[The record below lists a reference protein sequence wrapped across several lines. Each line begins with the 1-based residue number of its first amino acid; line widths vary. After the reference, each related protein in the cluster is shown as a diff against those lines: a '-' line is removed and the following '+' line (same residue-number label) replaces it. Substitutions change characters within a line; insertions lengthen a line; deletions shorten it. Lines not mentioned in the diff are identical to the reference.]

1 MRYEIECCRNCEGR
15 DDKGFCEDILE
26 PLRRGWGLDG
36 IGPLQM
42 PDSAH
47 CKMFR
52 VSESF
57 RQEEEAA
64 EREAGA
70 GELERYFEKYA
81 RMQSKKGYTG
91 REWRMRVTRNL
102 MGRGFGSD
110 SIRRAFEEYEENQD
124 NEGME

>member
-64 EREAGA
+64 ERD
-70 GELERYFEKYA
+70 
-81 RMQSKKGYTG
+81 MDDT
-91 REWRMRVTRNL
+91 
-102 MGRGFGSD
+102 MGKPAPTPKQFD
-110 SIRRAFEEYEENQD
+110 WENHY
-124 NEGME
+124 GLR